1 MTNPVPTLPC
11 AAPLAAGPAASPA
24 ASPSAPRVVTPGAA
38 PAATPKP
45 LAAAALPG
53 VADGRSRT
61 RQALAG
67 LAAIGLACGGVG
79 QAGPLAD
86 PTRPPSSLPATAP
99 PAGQARPATGAA
111 PAGSVPRS
119 PSPGPLAAEPPPA
132 PPLQALLL
140 QSLQAPARGPAV
152 AMVNGQL
159 VKTGDS
165 VAGRVVVA
173 IDSQGLLLR
182 SPAGDER
189 LWLLGSGGNNGSK
202 QAAGSIQGTRSTQ
215 YTPAARATEGSPD
228 GDMPPRGDRLATPSA
243 LSLAGRTSQ

>member
-1 MTNPVPTLPC
+1 MTKPGATSPH
-11 AAPLAAGPAASPA
+11 AAPPSTVAETGP
-24 ASPSAPRVVTPGAA
+24 
-38 PAATPKP
+38 
-45 LAAAALPG
+45 
-53 VADGRSRT
+53 ADGRTRT

-86 PTRPPSSLPATAP
+86 PTRPPNAQAAAPAAA
-99 PAGQARPATGAA
+99 AGPRLGTGTGAA
-111 PAGSVPRS
+111 PATPVARNTAAA
-119 PSPGPLAAEPPPA
+119 GPEPTPAALPA
-132 PPLQALLL
+132 VLL

-159 VKTGDS
+159 VKAGDS
-165 VAGRVVVA
+165 VAGRLVVA

-215 YTPAARATEGSPD
+215 YTPAPRAAEGSPD
-228 GDMPPRGDRLATPSA
+228 GDMPSRADRPATPGA